1 MTVTKSNLRGHI
13 DNLNANLISGWV
25 ESINFSEKHRIY
37 CLDCDVT
44 VLSFEPNLLRE
55 DVGLIDNN
63 LKMSGFSLSLSDGF
77 ALKHSNHRFI
87 IRQNEH
93 SLLNE
98 KNRFANFSDK
108 KTVYVYVCELFD
120 FLVDQQYV
128 TGIQRYVLD
137 FIEDT
142 VNTNNVNNISFIAFN
157 PVLKNFYSVN
167 SLLLNELILDYSLG
181 ISLSPISRKIQESA
195 VVNVVNIRNGDVF
208 FSAGALWGVPDSYE
222 SISALVKR
230 GVAFIPFIYDLIPAL
245 DEEMHSADKGVI
257 IGFSKYL
264 NFCCK
269 NASYVCHLS
278 KQTQSDFDEWTNKY
292 YGIELP
298 SSVFGAI
305 PKTFSTSDKGSLTI
319 SELKGKKYILQVG
332 TIEPRKCHELTL
344 KTFSSISNSIAD
356 FDFHLVFVGRK
367 GWKMDSN
374 WEIFENAFGE
384 GRVHHLTDLS
394 DDQLHALYSEARFS
408 VFPSKYEGW
417 GLPIC
422 ESLLNGTPCLVRKSG
437 SMIEA
442 GGEFATY
449 FKDDVE
455 FAEIFKQMCI
465 TEDYFVREKIKAK
478 KYTTVGI
485 KTPLSHFGDVLSI
498 SHQKSFSPSLR
509 LKTSYEYCFRKP
521 AVLSEDGG
529 YALQSSPF
537 CSKNP
542 TQESFLTAQMLLTN
556 HIVDERDS
564 WMVRDSE
571 LNFTAPKNTRL
582 FLMFSL
588 FTESAGTLRIKF
600 NGGYCERLV
609 VTGMNLVSFELAT
622 CDTGSF
628 QITFRNTN
636 LKIDSRMLEIS
647 VDSLFVTTIDDHHV
661 RELAL
666 HNWLNA
672 GKQLAQLYRS

>member
-1 MTVTKSNLRGHI
+1 MWRRKN
-13 DNLNANLISGWV
+13 V
-25 ESINFSEKHRIY
+25 ESINFSEKHHIY
-37 CLDCDVT
+37 CLDCDAT
-44 VLSFEPNLLRE
+44 VQSFEPSLLRE
-55 DVGLIDNN
+55 DVGLIDNK

-77 ALKHSNHRFI
+77 ALKHSNHRFT
-87 IRQNEH
+87 IRQNEY
-93 SLLNE
+93 SLLDD

-108 KTVYVYVCELFD
+108 KTVYVFVCELFD
-120 FLVDQQYV
+120 YLVHQQYV

-142 VNTNNVNNISFIAFN
+142 VNSNNSNNLSFVAFN
-157 PVLKNFYSVN
+157 PVLKNYYSVN
-167 SLLLNELILDYSLG
+167 ALLINELILDYSLG

-195 VVNVVNIRNGDVF
+195 AANSVNIRGGDIF
-208 FSAGALWGVPDSYE
+208 FSVGALWGVPDSYE
-222 SISALVKR
+222 SISALVRR
-230 GVAFIPFIYDLIPAL
+230 GVTFIPFIYDLIPAL

-257 IGFSKYL
+257 IGFSGYL

-278 KQTQSDFDEWTNKY
+278 KQTQSDFDKWTTKY

-298 SSVFGAI
+298 GSVFGAI
-305 PKTFSTSDKGSLTI
+305 PKTFSTSDKDSLTI
-319 SELKGKKYILQVG
+319 SELKGKKFILQVG
-332 TIEPRKCHELTL
+332 TIEPRKCHDLTL
-344 KTFSSISNSIAD
+344 KTFTSISNSVAD

-374 WEIFENAFGE
+374 WEMFENAFGE
-384 GRVHHLTDLS
+384 GQVHHLNDLS
-394 DDQLHALYSEARFS
+394 DDQLQALYSEAKFS

-422 ESLLNGTPCLVRKSG
+422 ESLLNGTPCLVRKAG

-449 FKDDVE
+449 FKDDIE
-455 FAEIFKQMCI
+455 FAEIFKQMCFN
-465 TEDYFVREKIKAK
+465 EDYFVREKLKAK

-485 KTPLSHFGDVLSI
+485 KTPLSHFSDVLSM

-521 AVLSEDGG
+521 AVLSED
-529 YALQSSPF
+529 ARHTLLASPF

-556 HIVDERDS
+556 QIVDARDS
-564 WMVRDSE
+564 WMTRVSE
-571 LNFTAPKNTRL
+571 LSFTAPENTRL
-582 FLMFSL
+582 LFMLSL
-588 FTESAGTLRIKF
+588 FAESTGTLRIKF
-600 NGGYCERLV
+600 NGGYCERFVL
-609 VTGMNLVSFELAT
+609 TGMNLVSFELAT
-622 CDTGSF
+622 SDTGSV
-628 QITFRNTN
+628 QINFKNTN
-636 LKIDSRMLEIS
+636 LKSDLRNLEIS
-647 VDSLFVTTIDDHHV
+647 IDSLFATTIDDHHL

-672 GKQLAQLYRS
+672 GKQLAELYRSQ

>member
-1 MTVTKSNLRGHI
+1 MAIKKKVLRGHI
-13 DNLNANLISGWV
+13 DILSANLISGWV
-25 ESINFSEKHRIY
+25 ESINYSEKHHIY
-37 CLDCDVT
+37 CLECDSIVQ
-44 VLSFEPNLLRE
+44 SFEPNILRE
-55 DVGLIDNN
+55 DVGLIDIR
-63 LKMSGFSLSLSDGF
+63 LRMSGFSLRFSDGF
-77 ALKHSNHRFI
+77 AIKHSNHRFT
-87 IRQNEH
+87 IRHNEYSLVDQNTH
-93 SLLNE
+93 
-98 KNRFANFSDK
+98 FASFTDK
-108 KTVYVYVCELFD
+108 KSVYVFVCELFD
-120 FLVDQQYV
+120 YLVHQQYV

-137 FIEDT
+137 FMEEI
-142 VNTNNVNNISFIAFN
+142 VNSNSVNNVSFIAFN
-157 PVLKNFYSVN
+157 PVLKNYYSVN

-195 VVNVVNIRNGDVF
+195 AVNVVNFRNGDVL
-208 FSAGALWGVPDSYE
+208 FSAGALWGVPDSYA

-230 GVAFIPFIYDLIPAL
+230 GVTFIPFIYDLIPAL

-257 IGFSKYL
+257 IGFSRYL

-278 KQTQSDFDEWTNKY
+278 KQTKSDFDEWTNKY

-298 SSVFGAI
+298 GSVFGAI
-305 PKTFSTSDKGSLTI
+305 PKTFSTSDRDSLSI

-374 WEIFENAFGE
+374 WEIFENAFGD
-384 GRVHHLTDLS
+384 GRVHHLNDLS
-394 DDQLHALYSEARFS
+394 DDQLHALYSRARFS

-422 ESLLNGTPCLVRKSG
+422 ESLLNETPCLVRKTG

-449 FKDDVE
+449 FKDDAE
-455 FAEIFKQMCI
+455 FSEIFKQMCI
-465 TEDYFVREKIKAK
+465 NEDYFVREKLKAK

-485 KTPLSHFGDVLSI
+485 KTPLSHFSDVLSI
-498 SHQKSFSPSLR
+498 SHQKSISPSLR
-509 LKTSYEYCFRKP
+509 LKTSHEYCFRKP
-521 AVLSEDGG
+521 AVLSEDGRHS
-529 YALQSSPF
+529 LHSSPF
-537 CSKNP
+537 SSKTP

-556 HIVDERDS
+556 HIVDERDT

-571 LNFTAPKNTRL
+571 LNFNAPKNTRL
-582 FLMFSL
+582 FFMFSL
-588 FTESAGTLRIKF
+588 NAESTGTLRIKF
-600 NGGYCERLV
+600 NGRYCERSVL
-609 VTGMNLVSFELAT
+609 TGMNLVSFELTT
-622 CDTGSF
+622 CDTGSV
-628 QITFRNTN
+628 QITFSNTN
-636 LKIDSRMLEIS
+636 LKIDPRNLEIS
-647 VDSLFVTTIDDHHV
+647 IDSLFVTTIDDHHV